1 MKGSSSSS
9 NRNNNNGS
17 CLYVFSLFTLLVT
30 SELLSRY
37 HRQKLKYRESMV
49 MGSLKVP
56 S

>member
-1 MKGSSSSS
+1 MKGSSSS
-9 NRNNNNGS
+9 RKKNNNNGS

-30 SELLSRY
+30 SELVSRY

-49 MGSLKVP
+49 IDSLRLP